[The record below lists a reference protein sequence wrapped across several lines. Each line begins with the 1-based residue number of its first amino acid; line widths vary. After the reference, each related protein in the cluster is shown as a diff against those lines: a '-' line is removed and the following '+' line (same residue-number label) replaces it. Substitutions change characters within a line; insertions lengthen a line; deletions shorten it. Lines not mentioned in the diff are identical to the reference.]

1 MRWLAPLLLL
11 AACGPIP
18 LEDAERACL
27 RRAELAE
34 RPRGEIGIGMDS
46 RGNTATRLEVN
57 ASSDYFMGR
66 DPAAVYNACV
76 YQKSGGEMPSRPLY
90 DRPDWRG

>member
-11 AACGPIP
+11 AACGPVP
-18 LEDAERACL
+18 VELAERQCI

-34 RPRGEIGIGMDS
+34 RPRGHVGIG
-46 RGNTATRLEVN
+46 ATSHGGTYTDLEIS

-76 YQKSGGEMPSRPLY
+76 YQKSGEMPSRPLY

>member
-11 AACGPIP
+11 VACGPIP

-34 RPRGEIGIGMDS
+34 RPRGHIAIGTGSLGTYTD
-46 RGNTATRLEVN
+46 LEVS

>member
-1 MRWLAPLLLL
+1 MRWLVPLLLL

-18 LEDAERACL
+18 LQDAERACL

-34 RPRGEIGIGMDS
+34 RPRGHVALGTGTLGTLTS
-46 RGNTATRLEVN
+46 VEVN
-57 ASSDYFMGR
+57 ASTDYFMGR